1 MSASKPAGGG
11 LDAQAA
17 EATTGG
23 VNAIAEV
30 PDAGAAC
37 GATAEGLGA
46 PPVELSHGSRSPAQA
61 AGLASRCALIISSK
75 VSGSVS
81 PLAARS
87 LIVKPSSEDGIR
99 FMSNLLTAPYL
110 TGRSKSKSKNWCLC
124 PTPAPCSADCPC
136 APACPTTPWPSSS
149 QQDRRART
157 LANECWPWPSPPSS
171 ASGAVG
177 GGTRG
182 GQLNQPILPAV
193 EQSGWRTEALPLRTT
208 ETADLAT
215 ALSAQRSTCHCYMS
229 VCTCG
234 VTQGLPQV
242 TRPKGTGKLSR
253 GETSLLHS

>member
-61 AGLASRCALIISSK
+61 AGLASRCALILASK

-87 LIVKPSSEDGIR
+87 LIVKRSSEDGIR
-99 FMSNLLTAPYL
+99 FMSNLLPASYL
-110 TGRSKSKSKNWCLC
+110 TGRSKSKTKTGAFVRHLHLVQPTARVRQRVRQRLGLLRRSKTDGPEHS
-124 PTPAPCSADCPC
+124 PTSAGRGLLRPRRHRELWGWDTRRT
-136 APACPTTPWPSSS
+136 AEPS
-149 QQDRRART
+149 
-157 LANECWPWPSPPSS
+157 
-171 ASGAVG
+171 
-177 GGTRG
+177 
-182 GQLNQPILPAV
+182 
-193 EQSGWRTEALPLRTT
+193 
-208 ETADLAT
+208 
-215 ALSAQRSTCHCYMS
+215 
-229 VCTCG
+229 
-234 VTQGLPQV
+234 
-242 TRPKGTGKLSR
+242 
-253 GETSLLHS
+253 